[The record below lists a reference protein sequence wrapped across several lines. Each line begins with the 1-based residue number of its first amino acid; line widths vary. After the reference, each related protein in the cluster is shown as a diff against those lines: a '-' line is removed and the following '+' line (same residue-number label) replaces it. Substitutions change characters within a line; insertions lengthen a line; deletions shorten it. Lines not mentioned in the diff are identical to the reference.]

1 MTKHEIDRAKTAL
14 ATYCDRTDVAV
25 LDSGGYALTAYW
37 ITGGQKI
44 FYALERVLDHVADIK
59 ARS

>member
-1 MTKHEIDRAKTAL
+1 MTEHEIDQAKTAL
-14 ATYCDRTDVAV
+14 EPYCDRTDVAV
-25 LDSGGYALTAYW
+25 LDPGGYALTVYW

-44 FYALERVLDHVADIK
+44 FYALAHILDHIADIK